1 MLGAKCD
8 IPTAATPNDQQQ
20 PWHQLKVE
28 LHEQLISG
36 MDFEVLRSVDPERL
50 RAEIRR
56 GAEELCNLHADLLTR
71 AERSQL
77 IEELVDETLGLGPL

>member
-8 IPTAATPNDQQQ
+8 IPKTALVSEQAQ

-28 LHEQLISG
+28 LHEQLIGG
-36 MDFEVLRSVDPERL
+36 MDFDVLRSVDPERL

-56 GAEELCNLHADLLTR
+56 GAEELCNLHAALSR
-71 AERSQL
+71 GA
-77 IEELVDETLGLGPL
+77 